1 MLSFEK
7 KTKKFIET
15 HDLIAAKDILVIA
28 VSGGPDS
35 MALLDYFVKNR
46 HTYGITIVVA
56 HVDHM
61 LRGEDSKEDLDYV
74 RAYCLQQ
81 DLAFEAKSIPIREKM
96 EADRLGLQETARKY
110 RYQFLQEVM
119 KKYRATKLAVA
130 QHGDDQIESI
140 LMRLTRGSTGAAR
153 AGILVKRPF
162 ASGELIRP
170 LLGVIKKE
178 IEEYCEEMQ
187 LSPRED
193 SSNQSLTYTRNRF
206 RHKIVPFLKEENPR
220 VHEQFQRFSEEL
232 HADEMFL
239 YELAQGKMNEICKEL
254 NNEQIRIEISPF
266 NSMPLPLQRRVIQ
279 LILNYLYNHKEVE
292 ITALHMDSIQNV
304 LKGENPSA
312 QLDFPNHLK
321 VIRSYNECIFTFRRT
336 NCLAKEYVYE
346 LTEGENVYLPN
357 GSSFQLTKGNTA
369 IDTNDDHCMCI
380 HPQDVDLPLIIRTR
394 KPGDRIQLKGM
405 NGNKKVKQLFIDLKI
420 PINDRTDW
428 PIVTDQK
435 GTILWIPG
443 LRKSKY
449 ELSQS
454 KEQCYY
460 KLYYQL
466 NI

>member
-1 MLSFEK
+1 MLGFEK
-7 KTKKFIET
+7 KTKKFIEK
-15 HDLIAAKDILVIA
+15 HHLITAKDILVIA

-46 HTYGITIVVA
+46 HTYDIELVVS

-61 LRGEDSKEDLDYV
+61 LRGDESKEDMAYV
-74 RAYCLQQ
+74 QAYCLQHE
-81 DLAFEAKSIPIREKM
+81 LPFEAKSIPIREKM
-96 EADRLGLQETARKY
+96 EIDQLGLQETARKY
-110 RYQFLQEVM
+110 RYKFLEEVM
-119 KKYRATKLAVA
+119 EKYRATKLAVA

-140 LMRLTRGSTGAAR
+140 LMRLTRGSTGIAR

-162 ASGELIRP
+162 ATGQLIRP
-170 LLGVIKKE
+170 LLCVIKEE

-193 SSNQSLTYTRNRF
+193 ASNQSLTYTRNRF
-206 RHKIVPFLKEENPR
+206 RHKIVPFLKDENPR
-220 VHEQFQRFSEEL
+220 VHEQIQRFSEEL
-232 HADEMFL
+232 HADETFL
-239 YELAQGKMNEICKEL
+239 YELAKEKMNGICKEL
-254 NNEQIRIEISPF
+254 DNDQIRIEISPF

-279 LILNYLYNHKEVE
+279 LILNYLYNHKEVQ
-292 ITALHMDSIQNV
+292 ITALHMDSIQSV
-304 LKGENPSA
+304 LKGKNPSA

-321 VIRSYNECIFTFRRT
+321 IIRSYNECIFTFRRT
-336 NCLAKEYVYE
+336 KDHMKEYMYE
-346 LTEGENVYLPN
+346 LEEGEKVYLPN
-357 GSSFQLTKGNTA
+357 GTCFQLTKGNVA
-369 IDTNDDHCMCI
+369 KDIKDDHCMCI
-380 HPQDVDLPLIIRTR
+380 HPEDVELPLIIRTR

-405 NGNKKVKQLFIDLKI
+405 NGNKKVKQVFIDLKI

-454 KEQCYY
+454 KEKCYY